1 MVSPRIS
8 SSSQA
13 VPWLKLLGSLL
24 AALLL
29 NLCPWPDNPVIPDVV
44 ALTLLFWSIR
54 QPRQTLLLLAF
65 VLGLLMDT
73 HLMSALGEHALS
85 YTLITWLGML
95 LRRRMRCF
103 GVPLQMLHVLLVLVA
118 AQAMLA
124 GARWVAGFPIDDP
137 NQFLPALSTTLLW
150 PLMPLLLGK
159 RRRQPASDTPTA
171 PYLRP
176 TPSSGTNRY
185 RNDG

>member
-1 MVSPRIS
+1 MSPS
-8 SSSQA
+8 SEP
-13 VPWLKLLGSLL
+13 VPWLKILGSLL

-29 NLCPWPDNPVIPDVV
+29 NLCPWPQNPVIPDVL

-65 VLGLLMDT
+65 ALGLVMDT
-73 HLMSALGEHALS
+73 HLMSALGEHALF

-103 GVPLQMLHVLLVLVA
+103 GVPLQMLHVLLVLVV
-118 AQAMLA
+118 AQAVLA
-124 GARWVAGFPIDDP
+124 GARWVAGFPLEDP
-137 NQFLPALSTTLLW
+137 SQFLPALSTTLLW

-159 RRRQPASDTPTA
+159 RRNLSARDAPTA
-171 PYLRP
+171 PYLRA

-185 RNDG
+185 RGDA